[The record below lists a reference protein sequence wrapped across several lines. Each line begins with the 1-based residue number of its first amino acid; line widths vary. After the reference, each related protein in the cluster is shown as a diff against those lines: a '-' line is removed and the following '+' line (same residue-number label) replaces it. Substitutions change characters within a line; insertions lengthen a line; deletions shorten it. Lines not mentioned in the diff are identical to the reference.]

1 MNQICIAKKVSHQNV
16 EFLDF
21 AVDDS
26 DQLIIF
32 STFKDASEFLKAEVG
47 TGEELLSYIITTV
60 EAQKDNPRMK
70 EILARGIPSITQP
83 TIAVQEPS
91 EPEES
96 KEVEVYFMLDCTKY
110 QISNNDSIICTE
122 TNRQLVPVL
131 AFIDATNPEQLVN
144 NPNFKLKQAYIGEI
158 K

>member
-1 MNQICIAKKVSHQNV
+1 VLPKKLVTKMLS
-16 EFLDF
+16 FSILR
-21 AVDDS
+21 VDDS

-83 TIAVQEPS
+83 TKAVQEPS
-91 EPEES
+91 ESEEP